1 MKNESGSDPNPY
13 RDGLKEQEAS
23 GLLRSMVPVE
33 PGRDK
38 LHLTIDGAHRINLC
52 SNDYLNLSSHPAI
65 KQRAVQM
72 IDRYGTGSASSRL
85 VSGSLQCHHELEE
98 ALATFTARDAALL
111 FVSGF
116 QANLTLL
123 PSLADRGDWIL
134 ADKSVHRSIIEG
146 GQLSR
151 ATFRRFHHND
161 MAHLESLLKRF
172 KSSSHGVCWVVVES
186 LYSMDGD
193 FAPLADVIELANTY
207 GARVMVD
214 DAHAFGLYGENG
226 EGLAAVYPEIDLI
239 VGTCGKTLGSSG
251 AFALLTGEIREWLVN
266 RCSGVIYSTG
276 PSPSATGATLAA
288 LELLPESREERVSVL
303 NQASRLRSRLRE
315 IGLDT
320 GASTS
325 HIIPILLPDNETALS
340 WSASASEA
348 GFHVQA
354 IRPPTVR
361 QPRLRLTVC
370 HGISEEEWNRFL
382 ILMEKLHAE

>member
-1 MKNESGSDPNPY
+1 MKNESDSDPNPY
-13 RDGLKEQEAS
+13 RDGLKELEAS
-23 GLLRSMVPVE
+23 GLLRSLVPVR

-38 LHLTIDGAHRINLC
+38 LHLSIDGVDRINLC

-65 KQRAVQM
+65 KHRAVQM
-72 IDRYGTGSASSRL
+72 IEQYGTGSASSRL

-98 ALATFTARDAALL
+98 ALATFTDREAALL

-123 PSLADRGDWIL
+123 PSLTDRGDWIL

-161 MAHLESLLKRF
+161 MEHLESLLKRF
-172 KSSSHGVCWVVVES
+172 QSSSNGICWVVVES

-193 FAPLADVIELANTY
+193 EAPLEEVVQIAHRY

-226 EGLAAVYPEIDLI
+226 EGLAAVHPGIDLI
-239 VGTCGKTLGSSG
+239 VGTCGKSLGSSG
-251 AFALLTGEIREWLVN
+251 AFALLSRELRNWLVN
-266 RCSGVIYSTG
+266 RCPGVIYSTG
-276 PSPSATGATLAA
+276 PSPAVIGATLAA
-288 LELLPESREERVSVL
+288 LELLPELKKERASVL
-303 NQASRLRSRLRE
+303 HQAMRIRTRLAES
-315 IGLDT
+315 GLDT

-325 HIIPILLPDNETALS
+325 HIIPILLHDNELALS
-340 WSASASEA
+340 WSRAAAEA

-370 HGISEEEWNRFL
+370 HGILDQEWDTFL
-382 ILMEKLHAE
+382 TLVEKLNGE